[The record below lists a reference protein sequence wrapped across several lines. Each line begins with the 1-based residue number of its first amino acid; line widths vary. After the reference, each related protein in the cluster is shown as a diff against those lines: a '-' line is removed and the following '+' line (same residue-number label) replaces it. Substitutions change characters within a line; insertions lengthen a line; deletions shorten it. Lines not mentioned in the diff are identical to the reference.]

1 MSDDKK
7 DPQEQ
12 LKEFIRIGVSAT
24 NSGLQLAQTTFKN
37 FEEPLSSTFQ
47 SAGENGAV
55 AMETAKT
62 VYAKRKQYAP
72 QLMAGT
78 AMFTGG
84 YFWLRRGRIAGILG
98 AAAGTGVAYSVVY
111 DEFPVDFE
119 KLPNV
124 IFGKNDK

>member
-12 LKEFIRIGVSAT
+12 LKELIKIGVSAT
-24 NSGLQLAQTTFKN
+24 NSGLQLAQTTFQN
-37 FEEPLSSTFQ
+37 FKEPLSSTLQ
-47 SAGENGAV
+47 TAEDKGAV

-72 QLMAGT
+72 QLMGGT
-78 AMFTGG
+78 AVFTGG
-84 YFWLRRGRIAGILG
+84 YLWLRRGRIAGILG

-119 KLPNV
+119 KLPNM